1 VQQNA
6 SNLFNT
12 FPVCKSS
19 HDRLMSA
26 KGEKVK
32 AFSIVTINRILLF
45 LLVRRWLA
53 ATNQGCV
60 HLLGNCVRR
69 WLAAANQGCVHLL
82 GNCIPIRYNSIAMS
96 RYMRLL
102 KITIIVNADQQTKDG
117 QQITYL
123 LQYFMQQIN
132 EGIEQCFQLC
142 SVSTS

>member
-45 LLVRRWLA
+45 LL
-53 ATNQGCV
+53 
-60 HLLGNCVRR
+60 VRR